1 MGENVCARHKDF
13 DGRGEE
19 EMANLS
25 RVLSL
30 LTALF
35 FLLPTAAK
43 EGATSVVEVLK
54 QDTFDEAT
62 KEVLFVVCD

>member
-1 MGENVCARHKDF
+1 
-13 DGRGEE
+13 
-19 EMANLS
+19 MANLS